1 MSSLTKVQHK
11 ILKEEETR
19 ALLSK
24 AQQGDEEAKEQL
36 VIHNVRLVKS
46 VVKRLKKLHQDQE
59 DLFQI
64 GMIGLLN
71 AIKKF
76 DLSVGVKFSTY
87 AVPTVNGEIRKF
99 LRDKNELMKVPRDI
113 VIASNKVHVQEL
125 YDKTPEELAEIL
137 DISLRVAESALS
149 YAKDT
154 IKSIHEPVGF
164 DVKKG
169 EPVTLLDMVHGD
181 VNSEWF
187 DMIALRAAMDVLD
200 DREKKVINLRFNHG
214 MHQRDIAP
222 IVGCSQV
229 HVCRIEKKA
238 IGKLK
243 DSFLEL
249 A

>member
-1 MSSLTKVQHK
+1 MSSLTKVQHR

-19 ALLSK
+19 ELISK

-36 VIHNVRLVKS
+36 VIHNVRLVRN
-46 VVKRLKKLHQDQE
+46 VVKKLKKLHQDQE

-64 GMIGLLN
+64 GMMGLLN

-76 DLSVGVKFSTY
+76 DLTMNVKFSTY

-99 LRDKNELMKVPRDI
+99 LRDKNGLMKVPRDI
-113 VIASNKVHVQEL
+113 TLAANKVHVQEL

-137 DISLRVAESALS
+137 EIDLRVAKSALS
-149 YAKDT
+149 YAKDNMM
-154 IKSIHEPVGF
+154 SLHEPVGF
-164 DVKKG
+164 DVKRG
-169 EPVTLLDMVHGD
+169 EPATLLDILHGD

-187 DMIALRAAMDVLD
+187 DMIALRVAMDVLD
-200 DREKKVINLRFNHG
+200 DREKKVINLRFKHG

-229 HVCRIEKKA
+229 HICRIEKKA

-243 DSFLEL
+243 DSFSEL